1 LQAMHCKHSA
11 LTALRQRHK
20 VVVMKKEPMEY
31 AFLEA
36 EAAAKRGEVPV
47 GAIVVDCENGH
58 IIARAGNRVEEL
70 NDASAHAEM
79 LALRQASLLLE
90 TPRLE
95 KCDVYVTLEPCPMCA
110 GLISMARVRR
120 LYFAAFDAKSGGV
133 DHGARVFDHPTC
145 HHRPE
150 IIGGVHESR
159 AEKMLQDFFKKQRNK

>member
-1 LQAMHCKHSA
+1 
-11 LTALRQRHK
+11 
-20 VVVMKKEPMEY
+20 MEY

-47 GAIVVDCENGH
+47 GAVVVNWQNGE

-79 LALRQASLLLE
+79 LALRQASGLLE
-90 TPRLE
+90 TSRLE
-95 KCDVYVTLEPCPMCA
+95 TCDVYVTLEPCPMCA
-110 GLISMARVRR
+110 GLISLARVRR

-133 DHGARVFDHPTC
+133 DHGARVFDHKTC

-150 IIGGVHESR
+150 IIGGVHENP
-159 AEKMLQDFFKKQRNK
+159 AEKLLKDFFQKRR